1 MRSSFQKCFLAF
13 LFMPLVFVTL
23 PNFAKICKEYFA
35 IEATYQLIMLFTNFQ
50 ERDNCFFNE
59 LKHEDFLL
67 YNFHPS
73 SEESL
78 ICAFYLKS
86 SNNNNNKKDTKKDM
100 STFQTDPV

>member
-1 MRSSFQKCFLAF
+1 MFCNRSYIPVDYVIHELSGK
-13 LFMPLVFVTL
+13 
-23 PNFAKICKEYFA
+23 
-35 IEATYQLIMLFTNFQ
+35 
-50 ERDNCFFNE
+50 RDHCFFNE

-86 SNNNNNKKDTKKDM
+86 SNNNNNNKDTKKDM
-100 STFQTDPV
+100 STFQADPV

>member
-1 MRSSFQKCFLAF
+1 MFLSLSIYAATICD
-13 LFMPLVFVTL
+13 LTKLCKV
-23 PNFAKICKEYFA
+23 CKEYFA

-50 ERDNCFFNE
+50 ERDHCFFNE

-100 STFQTDPV
+100 STFQADPV